1 MMKTQRFS
9 YTPMPG
15 FIGGMPFVDIQ
26 LSHNERS
33 ISASALTDS
42 GSALNILPF
51 DVGLELGFIW
61 EKQTFPLD
69 LRGTL
74 RDSQAYAVLVRTELA
89 PFPSLDLGFAWVSRP
104 VADIR
109 ILLGQVNFFQEFN
122 ISFYGHHQ
130 VFDITPR
137 SR

>member
-1 MMKTQRFS
+1 
-9 YTPMPG
+9 MPG

-33 ISASALTDS
+33 VSASALIDS

-51 DVGLELGFIW
+51 EVGLELGFIW
-61 EKQTFPLD
+61 EKQTVPLD
-69 LRGTL
+69 LKGTL
-74 RDSQAYAVLVRTELA
+74 RDSQAYAVLVRTELS
-89 PFPSLDLGFAWVSRP
+89 PFPPLDLGFAWVNRP

-122 ISFYGHHQ
+122 VCFYGHHQ
-130 VFDITPR
+130 IFDITPR